1 MDTALDSPYLVPF
14 DGSFRISEAATRPPP
29 GIPDKDTLRDQRKA
43 RTKRLGELQRRLYAG
58 DRHAVLVIFQ
68 ALDAAGKDGTIRAV
82 MSGVNPAGC
91 QVSSFQRP
99 SVEELD
105 HDFLWRTNR
114 ALPRRGNI
122 GIFNR
127 SYYEEVLVV
136 RVHPQILASQRVRI
150 PEDPDALWQW
160 RFEAIRAH
168 EEHLARQ
175 GTVVVKF
182 FLHVSGAEQRRRL
195 LKRIEDPDRNWKF
208 DDNDVAE
215 RSHRPAYL
223 RAFEAAVNATSR
235 PQAPWY
241 VIPADDK
248 PFMRLQ
254 VADLLVRT
262 LERVN
267 PQYPTV
273 SERRRGELLSFR
285 ERLLS
290 EEDAERGR

>member
-1 MDTALDSPYLVPF
+1 MDTALDNPYLVPF
-14 DGSFRISEAATRPPP
+14 DGSFRIDAATTRPPE
-29 GIPDKDTLRDQRKA
+29 GIPDKRELKKIRKE
-43 RTKRLGELQRRLYAG
+43 RTEQLGELQRRLYAG

-150 PEDPDALWQW
+150 PEDPDALWRW

-182 FLHVSGAEQRRRL
+182 FLHVSAQEQARRL

-208 DDNDVAE
+208 DNNDVAE
-215 RSHRPAYL
+215 RQHRPAYL
-223 RAFEAAVNATSR
+223 RAFEAALNATSR

-248 PFMRLQ
+248 PWMRLQ
-254 VADLLVRT
+254 VADILVQT

-267 PQYPTV
+267 PRYPTV

-285 ERLLS
+285 ESLL
-290 EEDAERGR
+290 AEAEGHRD